1 MSTNAT
7 LHIHLSMRLEVFIAV
22 KLHAVVFQNYDT
34 VL

>member
-7 LHIHLSMRLEVFIAV
+7 LHIHLNRRFEVFIAV
-22 KLHAVVFQNYDT
+22 KLHAVVFQDYDT